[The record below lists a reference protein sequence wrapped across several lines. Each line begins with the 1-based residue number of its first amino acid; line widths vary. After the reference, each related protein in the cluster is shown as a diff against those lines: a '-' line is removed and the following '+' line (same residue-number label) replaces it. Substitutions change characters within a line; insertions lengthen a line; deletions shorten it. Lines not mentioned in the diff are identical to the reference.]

1 MPTPKA
7 AAKEQDQARL
17 GSDIVAGVISGV
29 VVGLFLFL
37 GQFLVD
43 NNRADREHEREDR
56 QVAARDKI
64 EENRNE
70 QGILLENLRFVRG
83 LSSADPTLSRP
94 FRDMDLHGL
103 ELSGLSLAGAD
114 FGNANLSGTS
124 FRNTELSGASF
135 DGADV
140 EKADFTGADLAKA
153 SFNYSTRDSNDS
165 GKEPESLA
173 QANLNGAYFRNILT
187 WGEVNLSGST
197 LCGAGFDTVDFT
209 KAFIS
214 GATVDKIPSE
224 GGILPVQ
231 KDTSLVLCSD

>member
-1 MPTPKA
+1 M
-7 AAKEQDQARL
+7 
-17 GSDIVAGVISGV
+17 ISGV
-29 VVGLFLFL
+29 VVGLFLFG

-64 EENRNE
+64 EEDRNE

-83 LSSADPTLSRP
+83 LSSADPTLTRP

-140 EKADFTGADLAKA
+140 EKPTSPAPISQSQVSTTASGIPMTPAKNQRA
-153 SFNYSTRDSNDS
+153 LRRQT
-165 GKEPESLA
+165 
-173 QANLNGAYFRNILT
+173 
-187 WGEVNLSGST
+187 
-197 LCGAGFDTVDFT
+197 
-209 KAFIS
+209 
-214 GATVDKIPSE
+214 
-224 GGILPVQ
+224 
-231 KDTSLVLCSD
+231 